1 MTEEKIQKEKLLIID
16 KELKKTNPVYITVDR
31 YVSKIRL
38 SVLAEKLIRAIAS
51 NIAEGNCTNLED
63 LSLYT
68 NIETSINT
76 KTFCEIFNYKNDG

>member
-1 MTEEKIQKEKLLIID
+1 MTEQKIAKEKMLTID

-31 YVSKIRL
+31 LVSKMKL
-38 SVLAEKLIRAIAS
+38 SVLAEKIIRAIAS

-68 NIETSINT
+68 NIETS
-76 KTFCEIFNYKNDG
+76 KNFLRSIQLQK